1 MREAVER
8 KNNLIEGEWYDTYRM
23 GMLEEEWKE
32 RKNKGEGLVL
42 LPRVDPDN
50 L

>member
-23 GMLEEEWKE
+23 GMLEEEWRE
-32 RKNKGEGLVL
+32 RNNKGEYFVFF
-42 LPRVDPDN
+42 RRMDVDN

>member
-23 GMLEEEWKE
+23 GMLEEEWRE
-32 RKNKGEGLVL
+32 RKNKGKYPML
-42 LPRVDPDN
+42 LQRVDVDN